1 MAKSF
6 SFESLL
12 ALRKKLLD
20 LTNRNSLLNF
30 KHPAGKCIR
39 FVDELPN
46 QVFADLTNGKIFQ
59 IEALKEPTEGELI
72 DAGFVEMDDQGK
84 VVVKEPK
91 PELWAKHLEINTSFD
106 LPSPGDSGTAK
117 GKHNDRSLQTL
128 LYPPNLEAVTQKLRS
143 VAKTAIE
150 ESGSN
155 VLFLAIGF
163 LEWYEDRGSQLKRL
177 APLFTIPVEINREFQ
192 RGRPVYTLTQLDDV
206 VFSNET
212 LKQKLLQ
219 EFGIE
224 LPEINEDESPEDY
237 FTRVA
242 FAIREVDD
250 RWMIRRYMTIGV
262 FNFTKQAMYE
272 DLNPSNWPDDA
283 KLEDHPIIQKFFSS
297 QSAPES
303 DNGTFEKEHS
313 IDLMSS
319 KVHELYPLI
328 SDADSSQHS
337 AIIDAIQGK
346 SLVIEGPPGTGKSQ
360 TITNLIAAA
369 INNGKSVLF
378 VAEKMAALNVVKDR
392 LSQAGLGDFCFE
404 LHSHKIKKTE
414 VIEGL
419 RERIKRSAVQSPRDI
434 DRKIDRYEELKNSL
448 NEYVQFINSQ
458 WHRTGLTIH
467 EILTGAVRY
476 REQFKNL
483 NLDDVRLTGID
494 SNSLTEADIAR
505 VIDDQGLLRTVYD
518 KMSEQAPGG
527 TMQSHY
533 WYGVGLTDDAVEG
546 LTATV
551 AKLNAWQAEIGLVT
565 EYLNTLTD
573 SNLLQLEAN
582 KSLTELEKCAEGLM
596 ALPFLD
602 DPRYLDVY
610 KLMGGLPGDLLLA
623 VDCLKE
629 FQKLTT
635 TLEPVYGLNNLE
647 DSGLVQNINNLAK
660 VFSGIGLDTNSTWLD
675 IKSISSQLD
684 EIKSCLGELLLKL
697 KPVVDALPHL
707 TQRGCLGFDASGL
720 RDLARFIEL
729 GAQLDPELYA
739 ARSEIFDRPEIDPIL
754 ESMVPQLEVLVLLR
768 ADLSDKYELDKLP
781 APDQILATAK
791 EVANGNLFSW
801 FNSSWRAKRLELR
814 SYSKALKPKVS
825 EVLRDYEK
833 LVDYK
838 SRIQKLAETNETETG
853 VSLGSYFKGID
864 TPIDRCLKIRAWYKD
879 VRAEFGVGFD
889 NRVMI
894 GTALLTL
901 DSNYLAGI
909 KGLFDQGCVASCIEV
924 VAKYEA
930 LIARTPV
937 LAKESEQLPV
947 QSSIDRLRDVFS
959 AINSKFNQVTEHEDV
974 KVKTLVSNLAKL
986 EKTQNLMTD
995 WVEKINVSSIL
1006 RDYLGVVLKP
1016 QAPLKDHVR
1025 VVQELGQLFDA
1036 TEQSETVRDSLLER
1050 ADLTRLNEL
1059 LGISKEFRDRLASLE
1074 KKKEAFRKAGLVDMK
1089 KWQRAE
1095 EGVSLHKLSQ
1105 INELAI
1111 AKPTWLE
1118 TWVSYL
1124 GLRAKLDFRG
1134 MGALLNAIENG
1145 IVSTANLETVCRF
1158 ALLNQLAEQIR
1169 NSTSIFKDFNG
1180 LQIEALRQQFKEY
1193 DQELLKLHQTKIAAT
1208 VCKNKIPMGVSGGL
1222 KSELSDFSLI
1232 NHLIGLQ
1239 KPRITIRS
1247 LVKRAGSAIQAL
1259 KPVFMMSPMSVAQF
1273 LPPGELKFDL
1283 LIMDEASQI
1292 RPEDALGAIARGSKV
1307 VIVGDPKQLPPT
1319 SFFQKSVENDE
1330 DEEETTI
1337 ESTESILETAS
1348 PLLSKRRLRWHYR
1361 SRHESL
1367 IAFSNTQFY
1376 DGDLVIFPSPFAES
1390 DEFGVK
1396 FHFQPQG
1403 FFASG
1408 KGNGRNTP
1416 EARSVAKFL
1425 LQSIIDRPNE
1435 SIGAV
1440 AMNSEQRDTIEA
1452 EFEKL
1457 IADDRIAQQA
1467 FLKNAQT
1474 KEPLFIKNL
1483 ENVQG
1488 DERDVIVISMT
1499 YGPDKPSGNVMAQR
1513 FGPINQASGWRRLN
1527 VLFTRSKK
1535 RMHIFSSMRSGHI
1548 LADETSSK
1556 GKLAL
1561 KNFLDFAERKTLVH
1575 PEFMGRSEDSH
1586 FEISVRG
1593 ELEKHGYECVPQ
1605 LGVAGYFLDL
1615 AVKDPGMPGR
1625 FLVGI
1630 ECDGASYHS
1639 AKSARD
1645 RDRLRQQIL
1654 EGLGWTIL
1662 RIWSTDWFKNPE
1674 SQLRPILRALENL
1687 RSEVSEISQ
1696 EEIYSSV
1703 DSFLASPVDSSEAD
1717 TYGMEEQGTESAV
1730 IEIEREVEEIEG
1742 REKRTLSLRDVLTN
1756 FDREY
1761 IRPRFVDTREEGRL
1775 LRTEVLEYLLAE
1787 RPCTLAE
1794 FQEFV
1799 PAYVRVKTDSREAT
1813 EFLDDILDLIALHG

>member
-6 SFESLL
+6 SFDSLL
-12 ALRKKLLD
+12 SLRKKLLD

-30 KHPAGKCIR
+30 KHPVGKCIR
-39 FVDELPN
+39 LVDELPD
-46 QVFADLTNGKIFQ
+46 QVFADLTNGKVFR
-59 IEALKEPTEGELI
+59 IESLKEPTEDELI
-72 DAGFVEMDDQGK
+72 EAGFVETDEQGRQI
-84 VVVKEPK
+84 VKEPK
-91 PELWAKHLEINTSFD
+91 PEVWAKFLKINSNYD
-106 LPSPGDSGTAK
+106 LPLPGERGSSKTRHTDLA
-117 GKHNDRSLQTL
+117 LQTL
-128 LYPPNLEAVTQKLRS
+128 LYPPNLESVAQKLRS

-155 VLFLAIGF
+155 VLFLAVGF
-163 LEWYEDRGSQLKRL
+163 LEWYEDRTSQLKRL
-177 APLFTIPVEINREFQ
+177 APLFTVPVEIEREFQ
-192 RGRPVYTLTQLDDV
+192 RGRQVFTLTQLDDV

-224 LPEINEDESPEDY
+224 IPEIDEDETPEKY
-237 FTRVA
+237 FARVE
-242 FAIREVDD
+242 FAIREVDE
-250 RWMIRRYMTIGV
+250 RWQIRRHMTVGV

-272 DLNPSNWPDDA
+272 DLNPANWPDGA
-283 KLEDHPIIQKFFSS
+283 KLEEHPIIQKFFSS
-297 QSAPES
+297 QAASES
-303 DNGTFEKEHS
+303 DDGTFDTEHA
-313 IDLMSS
+313 IDAMHA

-337 AIIDAIQGK
+337 AIVDAIQGK

-392 LSQAGLGDFCFE
+392 LSQSGLGDFCFE

-419 RERIKRSAVQSPRDI
+419 RERVRRVEVKSPKDL
-434 DRKIDRYEELKNSL
+434 DRKIERYEELKNSL
-448 NEYVQFINSQ
+448 NEYVQLINSQ
-458 WHRTGLTIH
+458 WHQTGLTIH

-476 REQFKNL
+476 RDQL
-483 NLDDVRLTGID
+483 HDINLDDVRLSGID
-494 SNSLTEADIAR
+494 SKKLTEGDIAR
-505 VIDDQGLLRTVYD
+505 LIDDQSLLRTVYD
-518 KMSEQAPGG
+518 KMSEQAPDG
-527 TMQSHY
+527 TMESHY
-533 WYGVGLTDDAVEG
+533 WYGIGLTDDAVAG
-546 LTATV
+546 LKATV
-551 AKLNAWQAEIGLVT
+551 AKLEEWQTAIKTVSEYLQGLNQTGLVRVNAD
-565 EYLNTLTD
+565 L
-573 SNLLQLEAN
+573 SVV
-582 KSLTELEKCAEGLM
+582 SLEKCAQALD
-596 ALPFLD
+596 ALPSID
-602 DPRYLDVY
+602 DPRYLEIFRS
-610 KLMGGLPGDLLLA
+610 MTGQSNDLSLA
-623 VDCLKE
+623 VDSIKE

-635 TLEPVYGLNNLE
+635 TLSPVYGLNKVE
-647 DSGLVQNINNLAK
+647 DSELGQNINSLAK
-660 VFSGIGLDTNSTWLD
+660 ICSGIGLDTNSTWSD
-675 IKSISSQLD
+675 IQAIA
-684 EIKSCLGELLLKL
+684 GELTDLKNSASGLLLKL
-697 KPVVDALPHL
+697 KPVVDALPEL
-707 TQRGCLGFDASGL
+707 TQRGCLGFDARGL
-720 RDLARFIEL
+720 KDLVRFIEL
-729 GAQLDPELYA
+729 GAQLDQDLYA

-754 ESMVPQLEVLVLLR
+754 ESMVPQLEVLVSLR
-768 ADLSDKYELDKLP
+768 SELADRYELDKLP
-781 APDQILATAK
+781 APEQVSATAK

-801 FNSSWRAKRLELR
+801 FSSAWRAKRAEIK

-825 EVLRDYEK
+825 EILQDYEK

-838 SRIQKLAETNETETG
+838 TRMQKLAATNETESG

-864 TPIDRCLKIRAWYKD
+864 TPIDRCLKIRSWYKS
-879 VRAEFGVGFD
+879 VRTEFGVGFD

-901 DSNYLAGI
+901 DANYLAGI
-909 KGLFDQGCVASCIEV
+909 KGLVDQGCATDCKDMI
-924 VAKYEA
+924 AKYEA
-930 LIARTPV
+930 LISRTSV
-937 LAKESEQLPV
+937 IAKESESLPV
-947 QSSIDRLRDVFS
+947 NASIDRLRDVIS
-959 AINSKFNQVTEHEDV
+959 AVHSKFGSVTEHQDV
-974 KVKTLVSNLAKL
+974 KVKALVSNLAKL
-986 EKTQNLMTD
+986 EKTQELMRD
-995 WVEKINVSSIL
+995 WTQKRTVSSLL
-1006 RDYLGVVLKP
+1006 RDHLGVDLKP
-1016 QAPLKDHVR
+1016 QASLKDHLR
-1025 VVQELGQLFDA
+1025 VAQELSQLFGA
-1036 TEQSETVRDSLLER
+1036 TDLSEFVKESLLER
-1050 ADLTRLNEL
+1050 SDLTRLNEL
-1059 LGISKEFRDRLASLE
+1059 LSVRKEFADQLSLLAR
-1074 KKKEAFRKAGLVDMK
+1074 KQEAFRKAGLVDLK

-1095 EGVSLHKLSQ
+1095 EGVSLSDLSQ
-1105 INELAI
+1105 INEKAL

-1124 GLRAKLDFRG
+1124 GLREKLDSRG
-1134 MGALLNAIENG
+1134 MGTLLNAIESG
-1145 IVSTANLETVCRF
+1145 VVKTVDLETVCRF

-1169 NSTSIFKDFNG
+1169 NSTTIFKDFNG

-1193 DQELLKLHQTKIAAT
+1193 DQELLRLHQAKIAAT
-1208 VCKNKIPMGVSGGL
+1208 VCQNKVPKGVSGGL
-1222 KSELSDFSLI
+1222 KSELSDFALI

-1247 LVKRAGSAIQAL
+1247 LVKRAGPAIQAL

-1330 DEEETTI
+1330 DDEETTI

-1376 DGDLVIFPSPFAES
+1376 DSDLVIFPSPFAES
-1390 DEFGVK
+1390 AEFGVK
-1396 FHFQPQG
+1396 FHYQPQG

-1425 LQSIIDRPNE
+1425 LQSMIDRPDE

-1440 AMNSEQRDTIEA
+1440 AMNSEQRDTIDA

-1457 IADDRIAQQA
+1457 LAEDRIAQQA
-1467 FLKNAQT
+1467 FLRNAQS

-1513 FGPINQASGWRRLN
+1513 FGPINQSSGWRRLN

-1561 KNFLDFAERKTLVH
+1561 KNFLDFAERRTLVH
-1575 PEFMGRSEDSH
+1575 PEFFGRSEDSH
-1586 FEISVRG
+1586 FEVSVRT

-1674 SQLRPILRALENL
+1674 SQLRPILRALESL
-1687 RSEVSEISQ
+1687 RTEACQSAQ
-1696 EEIYSSV
+1696 EETDTSSDMFLSSPA
-1703 DSFLASPVDSSEAD
+1703 DSFPGEEFEL
-1717 TYGMEEQGTESAV
+1717 EEQGAESAV
-1730 IEIEREVEEIEG
+1730 IEIEREVEQIEG
-1742 REKRTLSLRDVLTN
+1742 REKRTLSLRDVLNN
-1756 FDREY
+1756 FDQEY
-1761 IRPRFVDTREEGRL
+1761 IRPRFVDTREEARL
-1775 LRTEVLEYLLAE
+1775 LRQEILDYLLSE
-1787 RPCTLAE
+1787 RPCTVAE

-1799 PAYVRVKTDSREAT
+1799 PAYVRVKTDPREAK
-1813 EFLDDILDLIALHG
+1813 EFLDDVLDLIALHG